1 MRANNKKF
9 LGNKTERR
17 ISRHKESKDCII
29 WEVYPQNR
37 VARVRI
43 QGSSKDIMAKY
54 PQSWEETPTW
64 LKKGNV
70 ARIVFTGGV
79 RGRVEL
85 VGTGHLRPTPYDG
98 SAAMPTTGASDDGV
112 LSGGNVYPIPLNPR
126 MAVMVKTGTYQIGGV
141 SYSLGPMTMG
151 VGNTVY
157 MGDGVVMGQTA
168 AVITIDSVASGYY
181 RYDLICVGTDGVVDY
196 VKGTAVAEGTE
207 PTLPD
212 LPADHVMLGRVFVY
226 PGLTAITENELSSYY
241 VAPDVTS
248 LSLEVRLNSRYG
260 TIIDHL
266 DSSDMADKV
275 LCIVA
280 TTKDQYGNTVT
291 LSGTLTFGFQFIYGA
306 GTLYTADG
314 VETDAICT
322 ELSVQV
328 ESRSSAYVYYLTPPE
343 GEEWQINF
351 YARLLDQ
358 VDEIMGTAQIDIET

>member
-9 LGNKTERR
+9 LGNRTEKR

-54 PQSWEETPTW
+54 PQSWEETPPW

-85 VGTGHLRPTPYDG
+85 IGTGHLRPTPYDG
-98 SAAMPTTGASDDGV
+98 SSAVPETGASDDGV
-112 LSGGNVYPIPLNPR
+112 LSGGSVYPIPLNPR
-126 MAVMVKTGTYQIGGV
+126 MAVIVKTGTYQINGT
-141 SYSLGPMTMG
+141 SYALGPMTMG
-151 VGNTVY
+151 VGDTVY
-157 MGDGVVMGQTA
+157 MGDGIVMGETA
-168 AVITIDSVASGYY
+168 AVINIDSVASGYY

-226 PGLTAITENELSSYY
+226 PGLTAITANELNSYY
-241 VAPDVTS
+241 VEPNITS
-248 LSLEVRLNSRYG
+248 LSLEVRLNSPYG
-260 TIIDHL
+260 AIITSLDIL
-266 DSSDMADKV
+266 DSADKL

-280 TTKDQYGNTVT
+280 TAKDQYGNNVRI
-291 LSGTLTFGFQFIYGA
+291 SGISTYSFQFMYGD
-306 GTLYTADG
+306 GELYTASGDS
-314 VETDAICT
+314 TT
-322 ELSVQV
+322 EINTPLSVQV
-328 ESRSSAYVYYLTPPE
+328 DNQYRAYAYYLTPPG
-343 GEEWQINF
+343 GEEFLVSF
-351 YARLLDQ
+351 YVELMDQ
-358 VDEIMGTAQIDIET
+358 VNPISGYITLNLE

>member
-226 PGLTAITENELSSYY
+226 PGLTAITANELSSYY
-241 VAPDVTS
+241 VAPKVTS
-248 LSLEVRLNSRYG
+248 LVLEVRYNNNVITSWLYNNFDKIL
-260 TIIDHL
+260 TIR
-266 DSSDMADKV
+266 
-275 LCIVA
+275 A

-291 LSGTLTFGFQFIYGA
+291 LSGPLTFSFQILNGE
-306 GTLYTADG
+306 GTLYNSLG
-314 VETDAICT
+314 ESTD
-322 ELSVQV
+322 ELSTPITVQV
-328 ESRSSAYVYYLTPPE
+328 DSRSYADVYYLTPASPTVE
-343 GEEWQINF
+343 SVYMIFMAE
-351 YARLLDQ
+351 LMDQ
-358 VDEIMGTAQIDIET
+358 TASLIGNVSVEVTMV